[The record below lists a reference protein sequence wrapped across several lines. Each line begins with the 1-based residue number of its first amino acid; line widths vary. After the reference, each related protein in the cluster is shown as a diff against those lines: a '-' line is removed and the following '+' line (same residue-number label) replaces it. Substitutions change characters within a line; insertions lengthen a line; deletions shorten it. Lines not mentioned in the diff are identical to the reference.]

1 MILKLISDSR
11 EQTLET
17 GRIIGSVLERGDI
30 VALIGELG
38 SGKTCLTQ
46 GLAQG
51 LGVAENVPVVSPTF
65 TLINEY
71 PGRVPLVHLDV
82 YRLSGPRD
90 LEDMGYEEYF
100 YGGAVVVIEW
110 AEKVR
115 DVLPDR
121 TLFVSMRYV
130 DENTREMV
138 LEGPEEKLKKL
149 EERLQ
154 SGGSLSWR

>member
-1 MILKLISDSR
+1 MKLISDSR
-11 EQTLET
+11 EQTLEI
-17 GRIIGSVLERGDI
+17 GRRIGNALAPGDI

-46 GLAQG
+46 GMAKG

-65 TLINEY
+65 TLVNEY

-100 YGGAVVVIEW
+100 YGGGVVVIEW
-110 AEKVR
+110 AEKILDLLPQTTIVVR
-115 DVLPDR
+115 M
-121 TLFVSMRYV
+121 TYI
-130 DENTREMV
+130 DENTRE
-138 LEGPEEKLKKL
+138 LIIEAPPETLGKL
-149 EERLQ
+149 EDRLK
-154 SGGSLSWR
+154 SGGIAWR